1 MRQSGSK
8 NMPIRLDFPN
18 QRGERALVHHFCEE
32 HRLPSPR
39 YEFPAPQLLNE
50 LEKAADILK
59 VLDKSEYYPDSIR
72 RRCRYFLEE
81 YLIPELETFMEFANQ
96 LARSTNGNRADI
108 EVARAFGI
116 EIRFGRVRRVSR
128 TKSIGRADQDF
139 LGSMNIRW

>member
-8 NMPIRLDFPN
+8 NTMPIRLDFPN

-32 HRLPSPR
+32 HRLPPPK
-39 YEFPAPQLLNE
+39 YEFPAPQLLLE

-59 VLDKSEYYPDSIR
+59 LLDTSEYYPHSVR

-96 LARSTNGNRADI
+96 LAGSQNGSR
-108 EVARAFGI
+108 ESELARTFGI
-116 EIRFGRVRRVSR
+116 VFRFGRICRISR
-128 TKSIGRADQDF
+128 TKSIGRNDQNF
-139 LGSMNIRW
+139 LNGMNIRW